1 MTVCQPLLFSPVD
14 GWTIAFQANG
24 PQGAWTTLWTGVG
37 GPKRQPAHCPDH
49 RDCPHP
55 RAFAHAPHRA
65 KGVTGSPFGF
75 VLGEGLVSQGGQI
88 DLDAPEPYGF
98 GSRYRSIDR
107 LEHSPASPLAFQH
120 AGFCL
125 PPELDEVE
133 VVAGT
138 HRGGHNQGFREA
150 PLIKGV
156 ASENG
161 KNRTVS
167 NWHGPASRKRS
178 FVRGFNENQIRASA
192 GMACCFFENYSR
204 IARLKQPSFEN
215 HENAVSRGGLAQS
228 RAVVGYRI
236 S

>member
-1 MTVCQPLLFSPVD
+1 MKHDFYAIRYISITYRRFPFYFYTTILPATQFEPFVLSGIAVLYSLESTNLCPVD

-24 PQGAWTTLWTGVG
+24 PQGAWTTLWTGVD

-65 KGVTGSPFGF
+65 KGVTGSPLGL

-98 GSRYRSIDR
+98 GSRYHSIDR

-150 PLIKGV
+150 P
-156 ASENG
+156 
-161 KNRTVS
+161 
-167 NWHGPASRKRS
+167 
-178 FVRGFNENQIRASA
+178 
-192 GMACCFFENYSR
+192 
-204 IARLKQPSFEN
+204 
-215 HENAVSRGGLAQS
+215 
-228 RAVVGYRI
+228 
-236 S
+236 